1 MPDDKPGSGITRSW
15 VGRTFETTR
24 LAASLGK
31 AAAKKM
37 VRNAID
43 RGETDTDAPG
53 ADDADVAQAED
64 LVDRLGQLKGLMLK
78 FGQMA
83 SYLDGAM
90 PDGAQRVMRRLQ
102 SEVKPL
108 SWSEIRPVIAD
119 DLGCAP
125 EDAFEAISTTPFAA
139 ASIGQVHRATLR
151 GQPVVVKVQYPG
163 VAETLET
170 DLGNLRRFALLGTLG
185 TAVDSDALV
194 TELRQRM
201 KEECNY
207 RLEAE
212 NQQMFLDFFGH
223 DNRVVI
229 PAVHLERVSRRVI
242 TSDFIDGRAFHAFAD
257 GASQADRDRAGELI
271 FSVAFRSIFGASAFN
286 GDPHPGNYL
295 FLDEG
300 RVAFLDFGCVRLF
313 DPAQI
318 DRWKAFATATLDGD
332 FHRWKSVFLE
342 TGFVA
347 SKKFDFEHQWQVMR
361 YLYEPMTVH
370 GFQYNHAYVRRSYDM
385 LLWNTPNQRRIAM
398 PPEWLLVN
406 RLQWGLNSVL
416 AHLGSAGDF
425 RAAFRDALA
434 LPTVVPRRPV
444 LFADGLAATTP

>member
-1 MPDDKPGSGITRSW
+1 MSKKPPGISRSW
-15 VGRTFETTR
+15 TSRTWETTR

-37 VRNAID
+37 VSQALD
-43 RGETDTDAPG
+43 RPSVPTDD
-53 ADDADVAQAED
+53 DDASAVVDATD

-90 PDGAQRVMRRLQ
+90 PDRAQRVLRRLQ
-102 SEVKPL
+102 SEVQPL
-108 SWSEIRPVIAD
+108 SWDEIRPVIAD
-119 DLGCAP
+119 DVGPPEERWDDFAP
-125 EDAFEAISTTPFAA
+125 EPFAA
-139 ASIGQVHRATLR
+139 ASIGQVYRATLR
-151 GQPVVVKVQYPG
+151 GRPVVVKVQYPG

-194 TELRQRM
+194 KELRERM
-201 KEECNY
+201 KEECDY

-212 NQQMFLDFFGH
+212 SQEMFRAAFAH
-223 DNRVVI
+223 DPRVVI
-229 PAVHLERVSRRVI
+229 PAVHLDRTARRVL
-242 TSDFIDGRAFHAFAD
+242 TSDYVPGRNFHAFAAD
-257 GASQADRDRAGELI
+257 ASQEARDRAGEII
-271 FSVAFRSIFGASAFN
+271 FGVAFRSIFGSSAFN

-295 FLDEG
+295 FLDDW

-313 DPAQI
+313 DPDHI
-318 DRWKAFATATLDGD
+318 DRWKRFARATLDDD
-332 FHRWKSVFLE
+332 FSAWKRVFLD

-347 SKKFDFEHQWQVMR
+347 SRRFDFEHQWAVMR
-361 YLYEPMTVH
+361 YLYEPMTQH
-370 GFQYNHAYVRRSYDM
+370 GFRYTHEYVRRSYNL
-385 LLWNTPNQRRIAM
+385 LLWDTPNQRRIAM

-416 AHLGSAGDF
+416 AHLESAGDF
-425 RAAFRDALA
+425 GRVFRDAVA
-434 LPTVVPRRPV
+434 LPTVAPRRPR
-444 LFADGLAATTP
+444 LLPRDGEGAVA